1 MTPLE
6 LKPNHHNMNS
16 AAILEQ
22 RRQARTVK
30 LRADVALVELHH
42 QAVDALLDPIAG
54 QQVREQALAK
64 IDKWESKHLCNPH
77 YVESWRG
84 ILKLPLISMRTAI
97 MRDDVEGISL
107 RQNSPFGFL
116 LNCIA

>member
-1 MTPLE
+1 
-6 LKPNHHNMNS
+6 MN
-16 AAILEQ
+16 ATEILEQ
-22 RRQARTVK
+22 RHQARAIK
-30 LRADVALVELHH
+30 RQGDIALADLHRK
-42 QAVDALLDPIAG
+42 AVDALFDPVAG
-54 QQVREQALAK
+54 QQVRELALAQ
-64 IDKWESKHLCNPH
+64 IDKWESNHLCNPR

-116 LNCIA
+116 LNRAA